1 MCLVGFLKIFSVK
14 IKTRNNQKIKI
25 INSRFQLRT
34 EILFRIK

>member
-14 IKTRNNQKIKI
+14 IKTGNNQKIKI